1 MKKLDMNNIFED
13 KNKKENKSNPIATG
27 IKGAVIGAGATI
39 IASQILKDEKRV
51 KKVKKV
57 INNVKDEAIQRINL
71 PNNLEDGVKKGT
83 KKLAKQ
89 KTVKKLTKKATRAAS
104 V

>member
-1 MKKLDMNNIFED
+1 MNNIFED
-13 KNKKENKSNPIATG
+13 KKKESKNSPLVTG

-57 INNVKDEAIQRINL
+57 INDVKDEAMQRLNL
-71 PNNLEDGVKKGT
+71 QDNLENDVKIKKGAR
-83 KKLAKQ
+83 KLAKQ
-89 KTVKKLTKKATRAAS
+89 KTLKKIIRKSSRTAS
-104 V
+104 I